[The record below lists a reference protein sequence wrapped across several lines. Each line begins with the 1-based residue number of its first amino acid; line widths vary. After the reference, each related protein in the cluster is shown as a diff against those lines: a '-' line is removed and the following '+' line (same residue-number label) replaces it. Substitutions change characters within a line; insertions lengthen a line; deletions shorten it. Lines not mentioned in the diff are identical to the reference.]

1 MWRIF
6 AKKISIYHVV
16 DTCFD
21 VSISREESQSALE
34 TPETTMT
41 AP

>member
-6 AKKISIYHVV
+6 AKKISICHVV
-16 DTCFD
+16 HTCFD
-21 VSISREESQSALE
+21 VSIPREEPQSALE
-34 TPETTMT
+34 TPETTVT